1 MRSFAGAL
9 PELAFD
15 LSLELRATGRLGLRF
30 SQRTF
35 HWRSLL
41 PASLFRLLR
50 TASFSLL
57 FEIPPD
63 PVRFVG
69 LFASA
74 NFGIELSAM
83 LMRGFSDA
91 GLDLAIDAY
100 P

>member
-1 MRSFAGAL
+1 MVKPSR
-9 PELAFD
+9 AFTA
-15 LSLELRATGRLGLRF
+15 RVTGPLHCWEGLRF